1 MSGHGKTGSSMP
13 EGEEVER
20 QDPRQVKAYC
30 QASGSSQRPKYVLVV
45 HLLGHNF
52 FQYGVL
58 IHVTQIMSF
67 VCKQTVRTVVCIKN
81 LGK

>member
-52 FQYGVL
+52 FSVW
-58 IHVTQIMSF
+58 
-67 VCKQTVRTVVCIKN
+67 CIN
-81 LGK
+81 SCYTDYVICL